1 MVGGAMIV
9 RGQFADVAPPGRD
22 PEPGAWPVDAALR
35 IAKPPEADPRAAAE
49 QAVARSIGRLIDQTS
64 QPFLCID
71 LDGRFLRVNHAFER
85 LIGYAAEEL
94 RGLTTRE
101 ISPDRWHD
109 QTRRMLDRL
118 RSTGQPQ
125 RYEKEYR
132 RKDGKLA
139 PVEVVIDLLRDEGG
153 EPRGFYAFLT
163 DLNERKCAER
173 LVRESEERFR
183 RLYDEAP
190 FGYHEV
196 DNEGIILSVNRTECE
211 WLGYMR
217 HEMVG
222 RPVFDF
228 MREDARDRARRNVV
242 RRLTLEQ
249 EVQAVERVFLTKDG
263 REIAFAVESRL
274 TRDDAGEAV
283 GLRSTLRDVTAEKRV
298 QAALVTSEKRL
309 RALFQGIDDAVFVHD
324 LDGKI
329 LDANPAASR
338 RLGYTHEEFLSL
350 NTRDVDDPAFAAG
363 FGDRL
368 GRQLAAGKLACE
380 GRHRRKDG
388 STFPV
393 DVSTAAITLEDR
405 RVVLA
410 VIRDATERK
419 ALEGMKAMLAQSERL
434 ASIGL
439 LSAGVAHEI
448 NNPLAYIA
456 NNLAVLERDFA
467 GIVAL
472 IAALQGPDAPDRP
485 ARVAAAAEAL
495 DWDYVRENLPRML
508 ARTRDGVRRVAA
520 IVHNLRGLARTS
532 PPTLEPASVAELI
545 ASAVE
550 MVQGRLRRNDV
561 ELVQRVDPLPKLS
574 CVPSQ
579 VGQVVLNL
587 LINAAQAV
595 ESVERPE
602 GRRVSIR
609 LKAEAGT
616 QVIEVADNGPG
627 IEPEAIPR
635 LFDPFYTTKPV
646 GEGTGLGLSISHGIV
661 QGHGGRIEVDGAPGV
676 GATFRVVLP
685 CKPMGQGRVGSG
697 SARHGAEETIAE
709 DRGQRTEESLD

>member
-1 MVGGAMIV
+1 MSIV
-9 RGQFADVAPPGRD
+9 RGQPSCFAQPGRH
-22 PEPGAWPVDAALR
+22 PEPGAWPVDGSSTIETAASV
-35 IAKPPEADPRAAAE
+35 DPRMAAE
-49 QAVARSIGRLIDQTS
+49 QALARSIGRLIDQTS
-64 QPFLCID
+64 QPFLSID
-71 LDGRFLRVNHAFER
+71 LEGRFLRVNHAFER
-85 LIGYAAEEL
+85 LIGYGVEEL
-94 RGLTTRE
+94 RGMTTRE
-101 ISPDRWHD
+101 ISPDRWHEL
-109 QTRRMLDRL
+109 TRRMLDRL
-118 RSTGQPQ
+118 RNTGQPQ

-132 RKDGKLA
+132 RKDGKVA
-139 PVEVVIDLLRDEGG
+139 PVEVVVDLLCDEGG

-190 FGYHEV
+190 FGYHEI
-196 DNEGIILSVNRTECE
+196 DTEGIILNVNRTECE
-211 WLGYMR
+211 WLGYMK
-217 HEMVG
+217 HELVG

-228 MREDARDRARRNVV
+228 LREDARERAKQSVV
-242 RRLTLEQ
+242 RRVKLEQ
-249 EVQAVERVFLTKDG
+249 EVQVVERLYLAKDG
-263 REIAFAVESRL
+263 RELTFAVESRL
-274 TRDDAGEAV
+274 TRDDRGDVV
-283 GLRSTLRDVTAEKRV
+283 GLRSTLRDVSAEKRV

-324 LDGKI
+324 LDGQI

-338 RLGYTHEEFLSL
+338 RLGYTHEEFLGL
-350 NTRDVDDPAFAAG
+350 NTRQIDDPDFAAG

-368 GRQLAAGKLACE
+368 AGQLANGKLACE

-393 DVSTAAITLEDR
+393 DVSTTAITLDDR
-405 RVVLA
+405 RAVLA

-419 ALEGMKAMLAQSERL
+419 ALEGMTAVLAQSERL

-472 IAALQGPDAPDRP
+472 IAALQEP
-485 ARVAAAAEAL
+485 ASDGREEHIRAAADAL
-495 DWDYVRENLPRML
+495 DWEYVRENLPRMM

-520 IVHNLRGLARTS
+520 IVQNLRGLARTS

-545 ASAVE
+545 ATAVE
-550 MVQGRLRRNDV
+550 MVQGRLRRKEV
-561 ELVQRVDPLPKLS
+561 ELAVHADPLPKLS

-579 VGQVVLNL
+579 ISQVILNL

-602 GRRVSIR
+602 GRQITVT
-609 LKAEAGT
+609 LKAVGGS
-616 QVIEVADNGPG
+616 QVVEIADNGPG
-627 IEPEAIPR
+627 IEAEAIPR
-635 LFDPFYTTKPV
+635 LFDPFFTTKPV

-661 QGHGGRIEVDGAPGV
+661 QGHGGRVEVQSTPGA

-685 CKPMGQGRVGSG
+685 EKPGA
-697 SARHGAEETIAE
+697 SARGVTA
-709 DRGQRTEESLD
+709 